1 VRERATDNVNSSM
14 CPSKGPKAKFG
25 HTSNAGVVRGALIQG
40 SGYPQT
46 NSASAGPVLRGRT
59 RPCCIRHAG
68 LPACTA
74 AATSAAA
81 ALVLAPN
88 RPSGRLAVAG
98 WQARRPIRIPCA
110 SQRPPPPSAGQEA
123 ASQGLLGTALPL
135 GCVSVIAPCPAIR
148 AGRERP
154 SQHFGGNGARA
165 RPSRD
170 AERQAEDGGARP
182 RTLSRVVRRPR
193 RVDRRNGAP
202 PARSAGQ

>member
-1 VRERATDNVNSSM
+1 M
-14 CPSKGPKAKFG
+14 CQSKGPKAKFG

-46 NSASAGPVLRGRT
+46 NSASAGPVLRGGT

-74 AATSAAA
+74 AAISAAA

-98 WQARRPIRIPCA
+98 WQARRRIAARSHCARRPIRIPCA

-123 ASQGLLGTALPL
+123 ASRGLLGTALPL